1 MSDHNKTLVF
11 PQLNFHCN
19 LLSRWQAKLV
29 PNCTKPGLQTHLPIR
44 KFGRETSNSCGFPY
58 LWRESCRYSP
68 QMCFDVFR
76 APRQR
81 NILCSCPDN
90 PRGSYTSPRLK
101 WSLWSWWR
109 RWCWLLIMLVTFQC
123 VSSFCCE
130 GGDEK
135 KEEGRKHVS
144 PDNETLLKV
153 SQARVHS

>member
-68 QMCFDVFR
+68 QMRFDVFR

-81 NILCSCPDN
+81 NILCWCPDN

-101 WSLWSWWR
+101 WSWSWWR